1 MYGPD
6 YNATKLNIAIFSLE
20 LRNPKLNLNLT
31 FGKLN
36 LDQAE
41 DILDMC
47 MKGSFHFD
55 NRNTFPKRES

>member
-20 LRNPKLNLNLT
+20 LKNPKLNLNLT
-31 FGKLN
+31 FWKLN
-36 LDQAE
+36 LDLAE
-41 DILDMC
+41 DIFDLF

-55 NRNTFPKRES
+55 YRNTFPKREN